1 MDIDGLKE
9 LVPHYVAVMILVV
22 IVLTIVQTV
31 VGEITF
37 WIELV
42 LILLVVFAYRVIVMR
57 LGVAPSGWQ

>member
-22 IVLTIVQTV
+22 LVLTVVQAA
-31 VGEITF
+31 VGEIGF
-37 WIELV
+37 VIEIA
-42 LILLVVFAYRVIVMR
+42 LILVIVLAYRVIVMR

>member
-9 LVPHYVAVMILVV
+9 LVPHYVAVMLLVV
-22 IVLTIVQTV
+22 IVLTVVQTV
-31 VGEITF
+31 VGEIGF
-37 WIELV
+37 WVELV